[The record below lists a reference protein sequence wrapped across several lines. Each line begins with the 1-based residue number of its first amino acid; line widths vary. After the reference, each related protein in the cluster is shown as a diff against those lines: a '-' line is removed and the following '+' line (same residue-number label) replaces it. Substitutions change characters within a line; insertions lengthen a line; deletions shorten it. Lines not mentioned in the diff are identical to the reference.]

1 MDHVMSPQFHNR
13 FRHRRR
19 GILLIELLVAALVI
33 GVLVGGLVPVV
44 RALGRQR
51 RLVAQQGL
59 ALAEATALLQQARG
73 QGREGLPAEP
83 RPDLLAVL
91 PGAAIRY
98 ATPPRN
104 ANDGLPAGEWLQVT
118 IEWTPTAES
127 RRHHVTQTAW
137 IAGKAAN

>member
-1 MDHVMSPQFHNR
+1 MIRVLNISRRQ
-13 FRHRRR
+13 RRR
-19 GILLIELLVAALVI
+19 GFLLVELLVAALVI
-33 GVLVGGLVPVV
+33 GVLVGGLVPIV

-73 QGREGLPAEP
+73 QGREGLPTEP

-98 ATPPRN
+98 ETPPRTG
-104 ANDGLPAGEWLQVT
+104 NDGLPPGDWLRVT
-118 IEWTPTAES
+118 IEWAPTADS
-127 RRHHVTQTAW
+127 RRHQVTQTAW